1 MCRKDDETTRSNDVA
16 LPAMEGNER
25 YHSGLAAEAMKS
37 SMPGAK

>member
-16 LPAMEGNER
+16 LPAMEEGLR
-25 YHSGLAAEAMKS
+25 YHSALAAEDMKS